1 MRYSVTFLELDY
13 EALEAHL
20 AASADE
26 QAAFLICRIA
36 QTEHETRLLVR
47 ELLPVTGE
55 DVIEQSPVHMKIA
68 PRAYTRAMKRANDEK
83 SCLLFVHSH
92 PNGYADHSDQDDVE
106 EAKLFKTAYTRIR
119 TPGVHGSLVL
129 TQRGLS
135 SARVWLPDGTH
146 TDIERVRIIG
156 RRARFWFSDKGAAE
170 LPPFFDRQVRAFG
183 PDIQRL
189 LWRLRVGIVGVGG
202 TGSCVLEQLIRLGVG
217 TIYISDGEC
226 FESSNVN
233 RVYGSRVID
242 DAVPKIKIAQRLA
255 ADCGLGTKIELI
267 DKPILYQ
274 SALKKF
280 RECDIVFGC
289 TDDELGRSLLNAF
302 AIYYYVPVFDM
313 GVKIDSDDGVIRSIN
328 GRVTTLMN
336 GAACLHCRGRISAER
351 IAAQAKWEADPEGAQ
366 ALQDEGYLPELG
378 DPAPAVVAFTT
389 TVAASAV
396 SEFLH
401 RLSGFMGSDRESTE
415 VLHLIDQTSVR
426 TNRVASQH
434 DCFCVNKYNWGR
446 GDVRPFLNTTWRAE

>member
-1 MRYSVTFLELDY
+1 MRYSVTFLEKDY
-13 EALEAHL
+13 EALKAHL

-26 QAAFLICRIA
+26 QAAFMICRIA
-36 QTEHETRLLVR
+36 QTDNEIRLLVR
-47 ELLPVTGE
+47 ECLPVTGE

-92 PNGYADHSDQDDVE
+92 PNGYPDHSGQDDIE

-129 TQRGLS
+129 TSRGFS
-135 SARVWLPDGTH
+135 SARVWLPDGTFA
-146 TDIERVRIIG
+146 DIERIRIIG
-156 RRARFWFSDKGAAE
+156 RRARFWFSKHGAAE
-170 LPPFFDRQVRAFG
+170 APPFFDRQVRAFG

-189 LWRLRVGIVGVGG
+189 LSRLRIGIVGVGG

-217 TIYISDGEC
+217 TLVISDGEH

-242 DAVPKIKIAQRLA
+242 DTVAKIKIAQRLA
-255 ADCGLGTKIELI
+255 ADIGLGTKVELI
-267 DKPILYQ
+267 DKPISYQ

-280 RECDIVFGC
+280 RDCDIVFGC
-289 TDDELGRSLLNAF
+289 TDDELGRSLLNSF
-302 AIYYYVPVFDM
+302 AIYYHVPVFDM
-313 GVKIDSDDGVIRSIN
+313 GVKIDSKEGVIRSIQ

-389 TVAASAV
+389 AIAASAV
-396 SEFLH
+396 TEFLH
-401 RLSGFMGSDRESTE
+401 RLTGFMGHDRESTE
-415 VLHLIDQTSVR
+415 VLHLIDQTAVR
-426 TNRVASQH
+426 TNKLAPQH
-434 DCFCVNKYNWGR
+434 DCFCANSYNWGR
-446 GDVRPFLNTTWRAE
+446 GDVRPFLDTTWRAE

>member
-1 MRYSVTFLELDY
+1 MRYSVTFLEKDY
-13 EALEAHL
+13 ETLEAHL
-20 AASADE
+20 AASNDE
-26 QAAFLICRIA
+26 QAAFLICRTA
-36 QTEHETRLLVR
+36 QTDGETRLLVR
-47 ELLPVTGE
+47 EFLPVTGE
-55 DVIEQSPVHMKIA
+55 DIIEQSPVHMKIA
-68 PRAYTRAMKRANDEK
+68 PRAYTSAMKRANEEN
-83 SCLLFVHSH
+83 SCLIFVHSH
-92 PNGYADHSDQDDVE
+92 PNGYPDHSGQDDVE

-129 TQRGLS
+129 TSQGLS
-135 SARVWLPDGTH
+135 SARVWLPDGTS
-146 TDIERVRIIG
+146 TDIERIRIIG
-156 RRARFWFSDKGAAE
+156 RRARFWFSDQGAAE
-170 LPPFFDRQVRAFG
+170 LPQFFDRQVRAFG

-189 LWRLRVGIVGVGG
+189 LSRLRVGIVGVGG

-217 TIYISDGEC
+217 TLIISDGER

-233 RVYGSRVID
+233 RVYGSRVVD
-242 DAVPKIKIAQRLA
+242 DNIAKIKIAQRLA
-255 ADCGLGTKIELI
+255 ADIGLGTKMELI
-267 DKPILYQ
+267 DKPISYQ

-280 RECDIVFGC
+280 RDCDIVFGC
-289 TDDELGRSLLNAF
+289 TDDELGRSLLNSF

-313 GVKIDSDDGVIRSIN
+313 GVKIDSEDGVIRSIN

-396 SEFLH
+396 TEFLH
-401 RLSGFMGSDRESTE
+401 RLTGFMGMDRESTE

-426 TNRVASQH
+426 TNRVASQC
-434 DCFCVNKYNWGR
+434 DCFCANSYHWGR
-446 GDVRPFLNTTWRAE
+446 GDVRPFLDTTWRAE

>member
-1 MRYSVTFLELDY
+1 MRYSVTFLEHDY
-13 EALEAHL
+13 EALDTHL
-20 AASADE
+20 AASKDE

-68 PRAYTRAMKRANDEK
+68 PRAYTRAMKRANDKK

-106 EAKLFKTAYTRIR
+106 ETKLFKTAYTRIR

-129 TQRGLS
+129 TQQGLS

-146 TDIERVRIIG
+146 ADIERIRIIG
-156 RRARFWFSDKGAAE
+156 RRARFWFSDKGATE

-189 LWRLRVGIVGVGG
+189 LSRLRVGIVGVGG

-255 ADCGLGTKIELI
+255 ADIGLGTKIELI
-267 DKPILYQ
+267 DKAISYQ

-280 RECDIVFGC
+280 RNCDIVFGC

-336 GAACLHCRGRISAER
+336 GAACLHCRGRISPER

-389 TVAASAV
+389 AVAASAV

-401 RLSGFMGSDRESTE
+401 RLTGFMGSDRESTE

-434 DCFCVNKYNWGR
+434 DCFCADTYNWGR